1 MSKRLN
7 RFLIVD
13 RAEDSSHQ
21 FTRLGLRL
29 GYITETVQSLEDFTE
44 ALAVFSPTVVL
55 IDIQSAGNDG
65 LDHLKVMANENCDAQ
80 IVLASETNI
89 RALET
94 AKQLGE
100 FLGLAVIASQRSP
113 TMTNV
118 VRHELRK
125 ARQSHTGMT
134 LSDLASALESGQILP
149 YYQPKACFRQRHG
162 WPIHEV
168 EALPA
173 WRISEANTL
182 TADDFLP
189 LAEDGG
195 LMPALTNSLID
206 QVIIQLREWRKMR
219 INLAAAINIPLPCV
233 RDTHFPDS
241 LYDRVRAAHLEPA
254 DFTLEISEPLAA
266 CHSASAIDVLGR
278 LKAFGFRL
286 AIDEFGTGYCS
297 VEQLYRLNFDELK
310 IDPSLVIESR
320 TSGEVRMIV
329 EATVILGQ
337 KLGLIVCADGVD
349 SQRSLQ
355 YIGRIGCNKAQG
367 NYISRPLDAR
377 RIEARLHE
385 WNVPAAIA

>member
-13 RAEDSSHQ
+13 TAEDSSHQ
-21 FTRLGLRL
+21 FTRLGRRL
-29 GYITETVQSLEDFTE
+29 GYITETAQSLGNFTE

-65 LDHLKVMANENCDAQ
+65 LDHLKALANENSDAQ
-80 IVLASETNI
+80 VVLASEANV

-100 FLGLAVIASQRSP
+100 FLGLAVIACQRSP
-113 TMTNV
+113 TMSSV

-134 LSDLASALESGQILP
+134 LSDLSGALECGQILP
-149 YYQPKACFRQRHG
+149 HYNPKACFRQRHG

-173 WRISEANTL
+173 WRIGETETL

-195 LMPALTNSLID
+195 LMPALTDSLID
-206 QVIIQLREWRKMR
+206 QVIRQVRDWRRKR
-219 INLAAAINIPLPCV
+219 INLAAAINIPLASV
-233 RDTHFPDS
+233 RDTAFPDS
-241 LYDRVRAAHLEPA
+241 LHGRVRAAQLEPA

-266 CHSASAIDVLGR
+266 CHSSSAIHVLNR
-278 LKAFGFRL
+278 LKGFGFRL

-297 VEQLYRLNFDELK
+297 VEQLHRLNFDELK

-320 TSGEVRMIV
+320 TSAEARTIV
-329 EATVILGQ
+329 EATVLLGQ
-337 KLGLIVCADGVD
+337 KLGLVVCADGVD

-367 NYISRPLDAR
+367 SYISRPLDAR
-377 RIEARLHE
+377 RIESRLHE

>member
-1 MSKRLN
+1 M
-7 RFLIVD
+7 
-13 RAEDSSHQ
+13 
-21 FTRLGLRL
+21 
-29 GYITETVQSLEDFTE
+29 
-44 ALAVFSPTVVL
+44 AVFSPTVVL
-55 IDIQSAGNDG
+55 IDLQSAGNDG
-65 LDHLKVMANENCDAQ
+65 LDHLKAMANENCDAQ
-80 IVLASETNI
+80 IVLASETNV

-134 LSDLASALESGQILP
+134 LSDLARALESGRILP
-149 YYQPKACFRQRHG
+149 YFQPKACFRQRHG

-173 WRISEANTL
+173 WRVNDTDTL
-182 TADDFLP
+182 MADDFLP

-206 QVIIQLREWRKMR
+206 QVIKQLREWRKMR
-219 INLAAAINIPLPCV
+219 INLAVAINLPLACV
-233 RDTHFPDS
+233 RDTGFPDA
-241 LYDRVRAAHLEPA
+241 LHDRVRAAQLEPA
-254 DFTLEISEPLAA
+254 DFTLEVSEPLAA

-297 VEQLYRLNFDELK
+297 IEQLFRLNFDELK

-320 TSGEVRMIV
+320 TSGEARTIV
-329 EATVILGQ
+329 EATVLLGQ
-337 KLGLIVCADGVD
+337 KLGLVVCADGVD

-355 YIGRIGCNKAQG
+355 YVGRIGCHKAQG
-367 NYISRPLDAR
+367 SYISRPLDAR

>member
-1 MSKRLN
+1 MSRRLN
-7 RFLIVD
+7 RFLIAD

-21 FTRLGLRL
+21 FTRLGRRL
-29 GYITETVQSLEDFTE
+29 GYVTETVQSLEDFTA

-65 LDHLKVMANENCDAQ
+65 LDHLKAMADENCDAQ
-80 IVLASETNI
+80 IVLASETNV

-100 FLGLAVIASQRSP
+100 FLGLAVIASQRLP
-113 TMTNV
+113 TMASV

-134 LSDLASALESGQILP
+134 LTDLASALESAQIVP

-173 WRISEANTL
+173 WRINDADTL
-182 TADDFLP
+182 MADDFLP

-206 QVIIQLREWRKMR
+206 QVISQLREWRQAR
-219 INLAAAINIPLPCV
+219 VNLGAAINIPLPSI
-233 RDTHFPDS
+233 RDTRFPDW
-241 LYDRVRAAHLEPA
+241 LHDRVRAAQLEPA

-278 LKAFGFRL
+278 LKGFGFRL

-297 VEQLYRLNFDELK
+297 VEQLFRLNFDELK

-320 TSGEVRMIV
+320 TSGEARTIV
-329 EATVILGQ
+329 EATVLLGQ
-337 KLGLIVCADGVD
+337 KLGLVVCADGVD

-355 YIGRIGCNKAQG
+355 YVGRIGCNKVQG
-367 NYISRPLDAR
+367 SYISRPLDAR

>member
-21 FTRLGLRL
+21 FTRLGRRL
-29 GYITETVQSLEDFTE
+29 GYVTETVQSLEDFTE

-65 LDHLKVMANENCDAQ
+65 LDHLKAMAGENCDAQ
-80 IVLASETNI
+80 IVLASETNV
-89 RALET
+89 RSLET

-113 TMTNV
+113 TMTSV

-134 LSDLASALESGQILP
+134 LADLASALESGQIVP

-173 WRISEANTL
+173 WRINGAGTL
-182 TADDFLP
+182 MADDFLP

-206 QVIIQLREWRKMR
+206 QVINQLREWRKTR
-219 INLAAAINIPLPCV
+219 INLAAAINIPLPSV
-233 RDTHFPDS
+233 RDTGFPDW
-241 LYDRVRAAHLEPA
+241 LHERVRAVQLEPA
-254 DFTLEISEPLAA
+254 DLTLEISEPLAA

-297 VEQLYRLNFDELK
+297 VEQLFRLNFDELK

-320 TSGEVRMIV
+320 TSGEARMIV
-329 EATVILGQ
+329 EATVVLGQ

-355 YIGRIGCNKAQG
+355 YVGRIGCNKAQG
-367 NYISRPLDAR
+367 SYISRPLDAR

-385 WNVPAAIA
+385 WNVPVAIA